1 MKKMM
6 ALLMAVVMLF
16 GVLSVNVGA
25 QTFSETTAQTSEP
38 TIETTTDTQE
48 PTLNPI
54 VPGDGIGNDIISP
67 MSIGRL
73 YTYVDIE
80 SGYYYLKNFSTQM
93 YMDIHGPNTDII
105 HQWTYHNGKQEIWY
119 IQKVENTSYYT
130 IQSQYSGKY
139 LGIANTNVGEA
150 NINQYSAISDSTYW
164 RIKKA
169 NNVERY
175 VFEPK
180 TATDTFLNAPDSTI
194 GSELQLVSYS
204 TGGYNANWMILKIDA
219 PTSGNYFVQNIQTSR
234 VASPYGP
241 YTDEGTKIHQWDFSA
256 YNHFRWFV
264 EFHTEDFSC
273 TIKNVY
279 TNKYLGYS
287 SEADTS
293 GNYYIEQYAS
303 NTSENTRWRIY
314 ISYSGNLIFTPR
326 DYELK
331 TYALSVDPV
340 TDNVGSYLNLVSYTD
355 NSEYK
360 DEWKLVID
368 YPYAGTIA
376 DVWYSDADTVGY
388 WTASTISICKQNL
401 SSSSSFKFD
410 EGIDNAINQ
419 WGNALG
425 ISFTFTN
432 DPLAADVVIYGGTT
446 SQMETQSRET
456 NTTWTG
462 LTQWYDSISSYTL
475 VNIEGTNDLKYV
487 KRRVS
492 ANIYIKCEGSETEIL
507 QTIIH
512 EFGHV
517 LGYDGHPTAQNNVM
531 NSVNGVTT
539 LTTAE
544 KRYLQE
550 IYSKFVG

>member
-38 TIETTTDTQE
+38 TIATTTDTQE

-54 VPGDGIGNDIISP
+54 VPSDGIGNDIISP
-67 MSIGRL
+67 MYICRL

-234 VASPYGP
+234 VAGPYGP

-314 ISYSGNLIFTPR
+314 VSYSGNLIFTPR

-340 TDNVGSYLNLVSYTD
+340 ADNVGSYLNLVSYTD

-368 YPYAGTIA
+368 YPYVGSIA
-376 DVWYSDADTVGY
+376 DVWYSDVDSVGY
-388 WTASTISICKQNL
+388 WSADNINIYKQKL
-401 SSSSSFKFD
+401 VTSSSFMFD
-410 EGIDNAINQ
+410 EGISDAISQ
-419 WGNALG
+419 WGNALN
-425 ISFTFTN
+425 ISFTTTSEEN
-432 DPLAADVVIYGGTT
+432 ADVLIYGGTEA
-446 SQMETQSRET
+446 QMQALSEYTVGG
-456 NTTWTG
+456 WTG
-462 LTQWYDSISSYTL
+462 YTRWYYLKNTSSL
-475 VNIEGTNDLKYV
+475 INIEGTNNLKYV
-487 KRRVS
+487 QKRVS
-492 ANIYIKCEGSETEIL
+492 AEVYIKSEGSATQVL

-517 LGYDGHPTAQNNVM
+517 LGYDGHPTEQNNVM
-531 NSVNGVTT
+531 NSINGVTT
-539 LTTAE
+539 LTNAE
-544 KRYLQE
+544 KQYLQE
-550 IYSKFVG
+550 IYSKFSK